1 MLSTQL
7 LLESNLL
14 LVPPVNIKVSKIN
27 IFNNNIVSED
37 CMWCE
42 MSHEPHNYH
51 LPLLFSLVP
60 QIYNTA
66 WKILEKSIV
75 NPFPIPKTT
84 KG

>member
-37 CMWCE
+37 YMWCE

-60 QIYNTA
+60 QIFISTS
-66 WKILEKSIV
+66 ITLLEKYLK
-75 NPFPIPKTT
+75 NLL
-84 KG
+84 